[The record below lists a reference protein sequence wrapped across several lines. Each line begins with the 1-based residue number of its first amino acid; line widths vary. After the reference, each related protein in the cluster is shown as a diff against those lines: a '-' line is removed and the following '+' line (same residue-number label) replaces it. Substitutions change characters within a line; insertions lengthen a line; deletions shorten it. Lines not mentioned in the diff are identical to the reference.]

1 MCSLS
6 GAQKGERRLLDWS
19 TTLTTVSSDSSL
31 SDTRKKKSGERSC
44 AGTYL
49 CCGERRERE
58 QLFAMKVACSAG
70 LLGTTSDASTLQVEI
85 GSGITQQRG

>member
-1 MCSLS
+1 VIPEKRRAVN
-6 GAQKGERRLLDWS
+6 GAAPVPICDVEREA
-19 TTLTTVSSDSSL
+19 
-31 SDTRKKKSGERSC
+31 K
-44 AGTYL
+44 
-49 CCGERRERE
+49 RE

>member
-1 MCSLS
+1 MCSVS

-31 SDTRKKKSGERSC
+31 SDARKKKSGERSC

-49 CCGERRERE
+49 CCGERSKERAAFCYE
-58 QLFAMKVACSAG
+58 SSMQQAFWARLAMPAHYK
-70 LLGTTSDASTLQVEI
+70 
-85 GSGITQQRG
+85 